1 MLEKISLYCNKIV
14 MMGIIARFF
23 FDEKFKSVTGNKL
36 LDWKRFGTLIW

>member
-1 MLEKISLYCNKIV
+1 MLEKMSLYCNKIL

-36 LDWKRFGTLIW
+36 LD